1 METLTLK
8 RTYQRTQ
15 TLGVLTGKG
24 IKLVTME
31 LRWFNN
37 MPQHS
42 CIPEGKYV
50 VLPRTSPK
58 YGKHF
63 HIQDVPNRDLIL
75 VHAANFSSE
84 LKGCI
89 GAAKAF
95 GDINSD
101 GIMDVTSSKAAMKIL
116 LDKFPKGFELLII
129 S

>member
-1 METLTLK
+1 MERLTLK
-8 RTYQRTQ
+8 RTYQKTQ
-15 TLGVLTGKG
+15 TIGLLTGPG
-24 IKLVTME
+24 VKLVTME
-31 LRWFNN
+31 LKWFNN
-37 MPQHS
+37 MSKQS
-42 CIPEGKYV
+42 CIPEGTYV
-50 VLPRTSPK
+50 ALPRTSPK

>member
-8 RTYQRTQ
+8 RTYQRSQ

-75 VHAANFSSE
+75 VHNCNYSHE
-84 LKGCI
+84 LLGCI
-89 GAAKAF
+89 GVGKDFA
-95 GDINSD
+95 DINKD
-101 GIMDVTSSKAAMKIL
+101 GIMDISASKLALAELVK
-116 LDKFPKGFELLII
+116 KFPKGFEIVI
-129 S
+129 SV

>member
-8 RTYQRTQ
+8 RQYQKTQ
-15 TLGVLTGKG
+15 TLGILTGPG
-24 IKLVTME
+24 ISLVTME
-31 LRWFNN
+31 LKWLNN
-37 MPQHS
+37 TPQKS
-42 CIPEGKYV
+42 CIPEGTYV
-50 VLPRTSPK
+50 ALPRSSPK

-63 HIQDVPNRDLIL
+63 HIQNVPNRDLIL
-75 VHAANFSSE
+75 VHPANFSSE

-101 GIMDVTSSKAAMKIL
+101 GIMDVTSSKAALKIL
-116 LDKFPKGFELLII
+116 LDKFPKGFEIKII